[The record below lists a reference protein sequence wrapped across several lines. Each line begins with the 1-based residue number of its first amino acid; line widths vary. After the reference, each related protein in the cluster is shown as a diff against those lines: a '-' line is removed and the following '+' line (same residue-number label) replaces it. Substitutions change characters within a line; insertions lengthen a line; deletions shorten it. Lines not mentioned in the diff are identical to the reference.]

1 MKLIDEIHHINGQKY
16 YCSTPW
22 FFKAFFL
29 LNKGALKTVIFRAT
43 LLKGNDSLHSQL
55 VREQVMG
62 LEITANLC
70 ALS

>member
-1 MKLIDEIHHINGQKY
+1 MKSPYKWAKI
-16 YCSTPW
+16 
-22 FFKAFFL
+22 L
-29 LNKGALKTVIFRAT
+29 LQYSLVFQGYFPTEKGALKTVIFRAT
-43 LLKGNDSLHSQL
+43 LLKGNDSSHSQL